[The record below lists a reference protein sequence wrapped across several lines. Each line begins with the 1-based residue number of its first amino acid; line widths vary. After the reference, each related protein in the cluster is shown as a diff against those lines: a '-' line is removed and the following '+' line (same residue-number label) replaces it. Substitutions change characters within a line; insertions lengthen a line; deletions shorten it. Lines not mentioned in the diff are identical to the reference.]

1 MFLSSLYTIVIK
13 IAFLHHS
20 ISCSFLCPDECGL
33 YGEKDRTGPRLQNL
47 CTSMNNTECR
57 VEAMRNQTTK
67 IMLQNRSN
75 KIVGGL
81 KSKHPMPWMALIR
94 MGEKFKSY
102 ICHDIVQTFIGSK
115 ICGGSVV
122 SNQFIL
128 TAAHCFCDGVYCN

>member
-1 MFLSSLYTIVIK
+1 MFDCLTYIDLMSLLFIFLQARSNDMFLSSLYSIVIK
-13 IAFLHHS
+13 IAFLQQS

-33 YGEKDRTGPRLQNL
+33 YGEKDRTGPRLHNL
-47 CTSMNNTECR
+47 CISMNNKECR

-94 MGEKFKSY
+94 MGEKFKS
-102 ICHDIVQTFIGSK
+102 TFVMMLSK
-115 ICGGSVV
+115 
-122 SNQFIL
+122 F
-128 TAAHCFCDGVYCN
+128 